1 MNLKSFFKYSL
12 VLGILALSNVEC
24 NQQDYLAINQDPNN
38 VLDAPIEQVYTSACV
53 SLGFFAGS
61 DLDRYSSLIAQQ
73 WSGTLP
79 NQTGEYERY
88 NISGT
93 DVNNS
98 WALAYST
105 VLSDLELVIQK
116 ATKESSPSYAG
127 VAKILKVYMFQLLVD
142 AWGSV
147 PYTEALKFTEN
158 TSPKFD
164 DGATI
169 YPALIALLD
178 AAIVDINAAGSIK
191 APAANSSIFT
201 GAWTAQRPKWERLA
215 NTLKMRMYLHYSKL
229 DKAKAVTEIGKL
241 ATANVMTGIAD
252 NFQMPFFNVSGQQN
266 PIQQFEVARGN
277 YLFGNATMV
286 DMMNATADPRRP
298 KYFMT
303 FPLYSGQYKG
313 SPSGNLASNIKFSR
327 LFTYL
332 RGDSLN
338 TGAIVPAADGS
349 VSATQYGFSG
359 VAPIRMLT
367 FAEYN
372 FIRAEAAVLGVTGI
386 AADSFYRSGIRASM
400 SMAGV
405 TTAATEAYI
414 AANPFPIAGT
424 EADKIKRIIEE
435 KYIANFGVI
444 MEPWTDYRRTGYP
457 VLTVP
462 SNALFPAVPRT
473 LLFPQSELD
482 RNTNTPTTRTAP
494 TDRVFW
500 DK

>member
-1 MNLKSFFKYSL
+1 MNLKRFFKYTFF
-12 VLGILALSNVEC
+12 LGGLALSTFSC
-24 NQQDYLAINQDPNN
+24 QDYLDINKDPNA
-38 VLDAPIEQVYTSACV
+38 VLDAPIEQVYTSAIV

-61 DLDRYSSLIAQQ
+61 DLDRYSTLIAQQ

-98 WALAYST
+98 WNLVYST
-105 VLSDLELVIQK
+105 TLSDLELVIQK
-116 ATKESSPSYAG
+116 ADKEKSPNYGG
-127 VAKILKVYMFQLLVD
+127 VAKILKAYTFQLLVD
-142 AWGSV
+142 AWGNI
-147 PYTEALKFTEN
+147 PYTEALKFTDN

-164 DGATI
+164 DASTI
-169 YPALIALLD
+169 YPALIATLD
-178 AAIVDINAAGSIK
+178 AAIADINATSVK
-191 APAANSSIFT
+191 SPASNSSIYT
-201 GAWTAQRPKWERLA
+201 GTWASQKPKWERLA

-229 DKAKAVTEIGKL
+229 DKAKAVSEIGKL
-241 ATANVMTGIAD
+241 TSANLMTSNTD

-266 PIQQFEVARGN
+266 PIAQFEVSRGN
-277 YLFGNATMV
+277 YLFGNATTV
-286 DMMNATADPRRP
+286 DMMNAKADPRRS

-313 SPSGNLASNIKFSR
+313 SPAGNLASNLKFSR

-332 RGDSLN
+332 RGDTLN
-338 TGAIVPAADGS
+338 TAPIAAAADGS
-349 VSATQYGFSG
+349 VSATQYTFNGI
-359 VAPIRMLT
+359 APIRMLT

-372 FIRAEAAVLGVTGI
+372 FIRAEAAVLGVAGVS
-386 AADSFYRSGIRASM
+386 ADSFYRSGIRASM

-405 TTAATEAYI
+405 TTAAAETYI
-414 AANPFPIAGT
+414 AANPFPTAGT
-424 EADKIKRIIEE
+424 DADKIKRIIEE

-473 LLFPQSELD
+473 LLYPQSELD
-482 RNTNTPTTRTAP
+482 RNPNTPQSRVDP
-494 TDRVFW
+494 TERLFW